1 MNLSL
6 KFVVE
11 LTIKPGFVKVG
22 FPGWTHILFLAR
34 QVICELSQLPSPF
47 FFSTDDIIE
56 PRLIISAYSNCKV
69 KVLPTYTANI

>member
-6 KFVVE
+6 KSVAE
-11 LTIKPGFVKVG
+11 LTVKPGFVKVG

-34 QVICELSQLPSPF
+34 QVIYELSQLPRPL

-56 PRLIISAYSNCKV
+56 PIIITSAYSNCKV
-69 KVLPTYTANI
+69 KVLSTYTANI